1 MAFGSLWGLIACHA
15 YGDAGMRVSFPVRQM
30 LKLLSDSISRN
41 IERLSYAARLQTR
54 KLISTIP
61 TDAHPT
67 GYIVSNADDLIQ
79 LFDAD
84 SGVLVIGDGAKIL
97 GPRTEQS
104 QEILY
109 IAEFLRLKRYEQM
122 QISHNIAED
131 FPELNQPKKLE
142 IISGLLYVPLSAG
155 GNDFIAFLRKGQLRE
170 VHWAGK
176 PYKEGQEKGASLEP
190 RQSFKVSYPSL
201 TPSILTDHESYN
213 YKAWSE
219 TIKGRSRAW
228 TDEQL
233 ETAGVLAL
241 VYGKFIEVRQRS
253 LLRVCGY
260 MLIDCRLYRF
270 GAKKSL
276 PCAPIS

>member
-15 YGDAGMRVSFPVRQM
+15 YGHAGMRVSFPVRQM

-109 IAEFLRLKRYEQM
+109 IAEYLRLKRYEQM

-131 FPELNQPKKLE
+131 FPELNNPKNLE
-142 IISGLLYVPLSAG
+142 VISGLLYVPLSAG
-155 GNDFIAFLRKGQLRE
+155 GNDFIVFLRKGQLRE

-176 PYKEGQEKGASLEP
+176 PYKDGQENGASLEP
-190 RQSFKVSYPSL
+190 RQSFKVCPFCLSGVWDLS
-201 TPSILTDHESYN
+201 H
-213 YKAWSE
+213 
-219 TIKGRSRAW
+219 
-228 TDEQL
+228 QL
-233 ETAGVLAL
+233 FMVAGM
-241 VYGKFIEVRQRS
+241 ERNDQRS
-253 LLRVCGY
+253 QSGL
-260 MLIDCRLYRF
+260 D
-270 GAKKSL
+270 
-276 PCAPIS
+276 

>member
-1 MAFGSLWGLIACHA
+1 
-15 YGDAGMRVSFPVRQM
+15 MRVSFPVRQM

-41 IERLSYAARLQTR
+41 IERLSYAARLHTR

-131 FPELNQPKKLE
+131 FPELNNPKSLE
-142 IISGLLYVPLSAG
+142 VISGLLYVPLSAG

-176 PYKEGQEKGASLEP
+176 PYKEAKENGASLEP
-190 RQSFKVSYPSL
+190 RQSFKVRAHWRRQNIQANPGFSTRRRGARQSKAEVEPGRMNSSRL
-201 TPSILTDHESYN
+201 LVCLPWFMES
-213 YKAWSE
+213 S
-219 TIKGRSRAW
+219 SR
-228 TDEQL
+228 
-233 ETAGVLAL
+233 
-241 VYGKFIEVRQRS
+241 
-253 LLRVCGY
+253 
-260 MLIDCRLYRF
+260 
-270 GAKKSL
+270 
-276 PCAPIS
+276 

>member
-15 YGDAGMRVSFPVRQM
+15 YGNAGMRVSFPVRQM

-109 IAEFLRLKRYEQM
+109 IAEYLRLKRYEQM
-122 QISHNIAED
+122 QISHN
-131 FPELNQPKKLE
+131 NPKNLE
-142 IISGLLYVPLSAG
+142 VISGLLYVPLSAG
-155 GNDFIAFLRKGQLRE
+155 GNDFIVFLRKGQLRE

-176 PYKEGQEKGASLEP
+176 PYKEGQENGASLEP
-190 RQSFKVSYPSL
+190 RQSFKVCSL
-201 TPSILTDHESYN
+201 RFSSVQDLSH
-213 YKAWSE
+213 
-219 TIKGRSRAW
+219 
-228 TDEQL
+228 QL
-233 ETAGVLAL
+233 FINAGV
-241 VYGKFIEVRQRS
+241 ERNDQRPQS
-253 LLRVCGY
+253 GL
-260 MLIDCRLYRF
+260 D
-270 GAKKSL
+270 
-276 PCAPIS
+276 

>member
-15 YGDAGMRVSFPVRQM
+15 YGNAGMRVSFPVRQM

-41 IERLSYAARLQTR
+41 IERLSYAARLHTR

-131 FPELNQPKKLE
+131 FPELNNPQRLE
-142 IISGLLYVPLSAG
+142 VISGLLYVPLSAG

-176 PYKEGQEKGASLEP
+176 PYKESQEGSASLEP
-190 RQSFKVSYPSL
+190 RQSFKASSFFPPTISKRPAYLLFSPSR
-201 TPSILTDHESYN
+201 HG
-213 YKAWSE
+213 AR
-219 TIKGRSRAW
+219 RSKVVAELGPMNSSR
-228 TDEQL
+228 L
-233 ETAGVLAL
+233 PVC
-241 VYGKFIEVRQRS
+241 
-253 LLRVCGY
+253 LRLF
-260 MLIDCRLYRF
+260 MENSS
-270 GAKKSL
+270 K
-276 PCAPIS
+276 